1 MIKHLRLFII
11 ICFLIPNITSNAQ
24 CITTP
29 VASLVKNGSFTSG
42 NTQFSSGYSYCSTAN
57 CLYPEGYYSVGT
69 NANFYHGNF
78 VGRDHTT
85 GTGNFIIVNGTGVLN
100 TIVWS
105 QNITVKPGTNYN
117 FSAWVMTLV
126 ISSPAKLQFQI
137 NGVTIGSIFDAP
149 ITTETWQNF
158 ANTWNSGASTTAT
171 ITILNQNT
179 TLAGNDFGIDDISF
193 IEICGTTQPNLG
205 PDRLLCGVGTV
216 TVDTNVPHT
225 ATTNINWSDGSS
237 GSGLGAPY
245 TKVLNAAGTYWVCVQ
260 DGSCFK
266 TDTIKVTASF
276 SIDIGPDF
284 TLCASTAVKL
294 NAGYGN
300 AFTTYR
306 WLKDGTPV
314 TDSTNR
320 TFTVRTPGTYRVE
333 VTDASCSLMKFD
345 EVVVNAVSALPKD
358 GYYCSPAQAKFEVV
372 PNPTGGFK
380 WYDAASGGNFMN
392 RGNVLNLTMTGTKT
406 MYAED
411 TTAFQYE
418 VGPNAR
424 FPQGSEDAGNAL
436 NYIEFD
442 ALSSFTLN
450 EVTVWAKVYSVN
462 EAFTV
467 GVRLRDNA
475 GNPVGAPIVRTV
487 TGPPIVPI
495 NNNWPFT
502 ISLGM
507 GVPAGN
513 GYRLSNEGT
522 VGNILFWASAA
533 NTPGVVDWASYKV
546 NGVIALK
553 GLDPA
558 GYGYCNGRCYG
569 FAYNWKISKGNNCAR
584 VPVTLVED
592 CPLPLAWLDF
602 SAEKL
607 NDGALLLWSTADE
620 KNTSHFDIERSS
632 DGRHYRKIG
641 QIKSTGN
648 TNLNNYYFED
658 TEAIT
663 GIVYYRIAQY
673 DIDGAYTYSVIRS
686 VQYNKAELLVYP
698 TKHNGQFNLKLS
710 SMSPV
715 NRPVDVH
722 LFSTMGTEV
731 FHNKYQSTL
740 GNLDANINITDL
752 SSGVYLIKVS
762 TDEGIYTSKCIKE

>member
-1 MIKHLRLFII
+1 MIKRLQLFII
-11 ICFLIPNITSNAQ
+11 ICFSIPNITSHAQ

-29 VASLVKNGSFTSG
+29 VASLVRNGSFTSG
-42 NTQFSSGYSYCSTAN
+42 NTQFNSGYSYCTASG
-57 CLYPEGYYSVGT
+57 CLYPEGYYSIGT

-85 GTGNFIIVNGTGVLN
+85 GTGNFMIVNGTGVPN

-126 ISSPAKLQFQI
+126 ASSPAKLQFQI
-137 NGVTIGSIFDAP
+137 NGVTIGSVFDAP
-149 ITTETWQNF
+149 TATQTWQNF
-158 ANTWNSGASTTAT
+158 ANTWNSGAATTAT

-216 TVDTNVPHT
+216 NVDTNVPHT
-225 ATTNINWSDGSS
+225 ATTNINWSDGTS

-245 TKVLNAAGTYWVCVQ
+245 TKTLTAAGTYWVCVQ

-266 TDTIKVTASF
+266 TDTIRITANF
-276 SIDIGPDF
+276 AIDIGPDF
-284 TLCASTAVKL
+284 TLCASTAVKVD
-294 NAGYGN
+294 AGYGN

-306 WLKDGTPV
+306 WLKDGV
-314 TDSTNR
+314 AITDSTNR
-320 TFTVRTPGTYRVE
+320 SFTVRTPGTYRVE
-333 VTDASCSLMKFD
+333 VTDASCSLTRFD
-345 EVVVNAVSALPKD
+345 EVLVNAVSALPKD
-358 GYYCSPAQAKFEVV
+358 GYYCSPTQAKFEVI

-380 WYDAASGGNFMN
+380 WYDAPTNGTFMG
-392 RGNVLNLTMTGTKT
+392 RGNELNLSTTGTKT

-418 VGPNAR
+418 VGPNSK
-424 FPQGSEDAGNAL
+424 FPVGFEDAGNQL

-462 EAFTV
+462 ETFTV
-467 GVRLRDNA
+467 GVRLRDNL
-475 GNPVGAPIVRTV
+475 GNPVGAAIVRVV

-495 NNNWPFT
+495 GNNWPFT
-502 ISLGM
+502 ITLGM
-507 GVPAGN
+507 GVPAGM

-522 VGNILFWASAA
+522 VGNILFFASAG

-553 GLDPA
+553 GLDPGA
-558 GYGYCNGRCYG
+558 YGFCNGRCYG

-607 NDGALLLWSTADE
+607 NQGALLTWSTMDE
-620 KNTSHFDIERSS
+620 KNTSHFVVERSS
-632 DGRHYRKIG
+632 DGKNYKKVG
-641 QIKSTGN
+641 QLKALGK
-648 TNLNNYYFED
+648 TNQNNYDFED
-658 TEAIT
+658 AESISGT
-663 GIVYYRIAQY
+663 VYYRIVQY
-673 DIDGAYTYSVIRS
+673 DEDGTYTYSVIRS
-686 VQYNKAELLVYP
+686 IQHHKAELLVSP
-698 TKHNGQFNLKLS
+698 TKHTGLFNLKLS
-710 SMSPV
+710 SLS
-715 NRPVDVH
+715 NTSRSVDVY
-722 LFSTMGTEV
+722 LFSAMGTEV
-731 FHNKYQSTL
+731 YHAKYQPTL
-740 GNLDANINITDL
+740 GNLDADINITDL